1 MNGESHINIDDW
13 NERVSSRCYYSC
25 DLLHHQRHH
34 HQLEP
39 TAWLLRITT
48 VMLSSTWFSYS
59 SLQPTTT
66 PTIKH
71 LLLSFTNKGLQQQK
85 SPFSSLTEGP
95 VCPYS
100 FLFFLHSIFFFH
112 SLPIF
117 IWFII
122 SQKQPK
128 EEGRWEKEQSHRLW
142 LLVAGIQHSCHGVI
156 YNDFKTFDILPW
168 QHGTIL
174 TDDGGG
180 FSV

>member
-1 MNGESHINIDDW
+1 MTMAQSEFCISLAFFCYPLLPLLYYHHERRISHQHRRLDW

-71 LLLSFTNKGLQQQK
+71 ILLSFTNKGLQQQK
-85 SPFSSLTEGP
+85 NRPPFHHWLKDPSAPTTFFVFALHLLL
-95 VCPYS
+95 S
-100 FLFFLHSIFFFH
+100 FT
-112 SLPIF
+112 
-117 IWFII
+117 
-122 SQKQPK
+122 
-128 EEGRWEKEQSHRLW
+128 SHLY
-142 LLVAGIQHSCHGVI
+142 LVYH
-156 YNDFKTFDILPW
+156 
-168 QHGTIL
+168 
-174 TDDGGG
+174 
-180 FSV
+180 FSEAA

>member
-1 MNGESHINIDDW
+1 MNDESHINIDDW

-71 LLLSFTNKGLQQQK
+71 IFLLSFTNKGLQQQK
-85 SPFSSLTEGP
+85 NRPPFHHWLKDPSAPTTFIFCE
-95 VCPYS
+95 
-100 FLFFLHSIFFFH
+100 HSIFFFH
-112 SLPIF
+112 YSLPIF

-122 SQKQPK
+122 SQRQPE

-142 LLVAGIQHSCHGVI
+142 LLVAGMQHSCHGVI
-156 YNDFKTFDILPW
+156 
-168 QHGTIL
+168 
-174 TDDGGG
+174 
-180 FSV
+180 